1 MSILRRLGTRL
12 AQMNPSMWRL
22 LRDTCYEFNED
33 ECPRSAAALA
43 YYAIFSL
50 PALLVV
56 VVALAGTFADRT
68 EAAQRIGDFFQEFMG
83 TRVAEQITALLEQTD
98 QRGKGWQSVIG
109 LVMVLLGATGV
120 LSEVQTSLNRA
131 WRVAPDPKQGG
142 IRSFVVKRL
151 LSLLMVAALA
161 VLLLASLVL
170 SWFLAALSSWA
181 KQSDFAW
188 LSSPVLQGLEHVAS
202 LAILTLLFAATFRFL
217 PDVRLDWA
225 DVGLGGLI
233 TALLFVLGKSL
244 LSWYL
249 AWSDPTTAFGTAG
262 SLALVLVWIY
272 YSAMI
277 YLFGAQFTHVYV
289 RSRGKPVVPEPGA
302 QREPARRWVQRA
314 AVLSDWQK
322 SRSGQSS

>member
-1 MSILRRLGTRL
+1 
-12 AQMNPSMWRL
+12 MWRV
-22 LRDTCYEFNED
+22 LRDTCYEFGED

-56 VVALAGTFADRT
+56 IVALAGIFTDRS
-68 EAAQRIGDFFQEFMG
+68 EAAQRIGDFFREFMG
-83 TRVAEQITALLEQTD
+83 ARVAEQISTLLEQTD
-98 QRGKGWQSVIG
+98 RRGKGWQSAIG

-120 LSEVQTSLNRA
+120 LSEVQTALNRA

-142 IRSFVVKRL
+142 VRSFIVKRL
-151 LSLLMVAALA
+151 LSLLMVVAMAA
-161 VLLLASLVL
+161 LLLASLLL
-170 SWFLAALSSWA
+170 SWFLAAVSAWAQQSS
-181 KQSDFAW
+181 FAW
-188 LSSPVLQGLEHVAS
+188 LSSPLLQALEHVAS
-202 LAILTLLFAATFRFL
+202 LATLTLLFGATFRFL
-217 PDVRLDWA
+217 PDVRLDWS

-277 YLFGAQFTHVYV
+277 YLFGAQFTHVYA
-289 RSRGKPVVPEPGA
+289 RSRGKRVVPEPGA
-302 QREPARRWVQRA
+302 RRQRRWVQPA
-314 AVLSDWQK
+314 IAVTPWEQA
-322 SRSGQSS
+322 RSGSVDA

>member
-1 MSILRRLGTRL
+1 
-12 AQMNPSMWRL
+12 MWRL
-22 LRDTCYEFNED
+22 LRDTCYEFSED

-56 VVALAGTFADRT
+56 VVSLAGIFADRG
-68 EAAQRIGDFFQEFMG
+68 EAVQQMSDFFREFMG
-83 TRVAEQITALLEQTD
+83 ARVAQQIAGLLEQAN
-98 QRGKGWQSVIG
+98 QRSKGWQSAVG
-109 LVMVLLGATGV
+109 LLLVALGATGV
-120 LSEVQTSLNRA
+120 LSEVQTALNRA

-142 IRSFVVKRL
+142 VRSFLIKRL
-151 LSLLMVAALA
+151 LSLLMVAAMA
-161 VLLLASLVL
+161 ALLLASLVL
-170 SWFLAALSSWA
+170 SWFLAAVGAWAQQSS
-181 KQSDFAW
+181 FAW
-188 LSSPVLQGLEHVAS
+188 LSSPLLQTLEHIAS

-217 PDVRLDWA
+217 PDVRLDWS
-225 DVGLGGLI
+225 DVLLGGLI

-277 YLFGAQFTHVYV
+277 YLFGAQFTHVFA
-289 RSRGKPVVPEPGA
+289 RSRGKLVTPEPGA
-302 QREPARRWVQRA
+302 ARQQRKIQPAPAETPWHQA
-314 AVLSDWQK
+314 
-322 SRSGQSS
+322 RSGQSS